1 VRPINSKSDEKI
13 GSAAKG
19 LLMLALAASLFDISS
34 DLRAA
39 GETTNADI
47 VGLWC
52 GRVNQGSIGGEL
64 RIDTRKSEW
73 RATISGVSAPVQRNE
88 NAVNVALPNNAGEF
102 RGHFVHQRIVGH
114 WIQPPSDVNNNRNAT
129 PVELVEVSRHVWQGQ
144 VNPLATTL
152 TFGMSIQPA
161 SDGSIGAVVRNRELN
176 LFRRD
181 TYRIEIHDRELA
193 FSDTKNPSNEFKAQF
208 SSEKQ
213 LLLAALPNLD
223 RSVEFQRVNADEAIG
238 FYARAPK
245 ERRYIYKKPNTQ
257 DDGWATASLVDVG
270 IDEKLIDGL
279 IEKIL
284 AADPLN
290 NSLTIHSL
298 LIARHGKLALE
309 EYFYGFKSEQLHEMR
324 SASKT
329 FTPLLVGI
337 AHEHGAKIDINTP
350 VYSQFPEYK
359 DFANPDPRKQ
369 KITIRNLMTMTSG
382 LCDDNDEKSP
392 GNEDVMQQQKAQPDW
407 YKYTLDLPMAR
418 DPGGDQAVYCSA
430 GINLLGGIVRNA
442 THTWLP
448 EFFYE
453 NVAKPLQI
461 KTYHWNLMPTGD
473 GYAGGGLYLRPR
485 DQLKLGQLYLN
496 GGVWNG
502 KRVIGKDWVERS
514 TTRQSTFGQTLGAD
528 HDYGYG
534 WHLYHFDVGGHTYRA
549 YAAGGNG
556 WQIVMNIPDLDL
568 VVGFTGGA
576 YGEFPKWYKWQS
588 ELVPQFIIPA
598 VASR

>member
-1 VRPINSKSDEKI
+1 MRKI

-88 NAVNVALPNNAGEF
+88 KAVNVALPNNAGEF
-102 RGHFVHQRIVGH
+102 RGHFVHQQIVGH

-208 SSEKQ
+208 SPEKQ

-556 WQIVMNIPDLDL
+556 GQIVMNIPDLDL

>member
-1 VRPINSKSDEKI
+1 MRKI

-102 RGHFVHQRIVGH
+102 RGHFVHQQIVGH

-208 SSEKQ
+208 SPEKQ

-556 WQIVMNIPDLDL
+556 GQIVMNIPDLDL